1 MGCGGERRPV
11 GKTRLDSLHYIHTR
25 SAAPQD
31 RSPGP
36 LGAVL
41 GPLQTLSKVTLDR
54 AGKGLTPFPRRGIAR
69 RRNLRGEPSVRSV

>member
-11 GKTRLDSLHYIHTR
+11 GKTRLDSLHYIPTR

-36 LGAVL
+36 LGGRAWTAPDPIL
-41 GPLQTLSKVTLDR
+41 LQENR
-54 AGKGLTPFPRRGIAR
+54 AGKGLMLDGV
-69 RRNLRGEPSVRSV
+69 E

>member
-11 GKTRLDSLHYIHTR
+11 GKTRLDSLHYITTR

-36 LGAVL
+36 HRAVL
-41 GPLQTLSKVTLDR
+41 GPLPILPLSKGV
-54 AGKGLTPFPRRGIAR
+54 GGEKG
-69 RRNLRGEPSVRSV
+69 

>member
-36 LGAVL
+36 LGARARTAPDPT
-41 GPLQTLSKVTLDR
+41 PLQGGR
-54 AGKGLTPFPRRGIAR
+54 AGKGLTLSGSQV
-69 RRNLRGEPSVRSV
+69 NTS